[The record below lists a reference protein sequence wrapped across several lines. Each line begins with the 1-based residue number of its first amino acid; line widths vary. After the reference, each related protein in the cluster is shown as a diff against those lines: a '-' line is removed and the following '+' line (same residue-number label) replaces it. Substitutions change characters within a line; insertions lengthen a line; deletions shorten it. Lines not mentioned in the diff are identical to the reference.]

1 MPDIKPADYCF
12 SSTIQVSSASERIQG
27 LHELQHKCQDEFVK
41 REVWWQGYAGVADY
55 SDAPLKVRH
64 NAEAWGFNTCNPLLT
79 TQWTHFDLKLKVSE
93 NLEILILK
101 RTICIAYWD
110 RWHLVSKVK
119 QLLGGTI
126 SKRVNEVTTTDS
138 CLGAYTA
145 VFTHLTSEGW
155 HFYIL
160 NACFEVLYNVRW
172 I

>member
-12 SSTIQVSSASERIQG
+12 STIQVSSASERIQG

-101 RTICIAYWD
+101 WTICIAYWD

-119 QLLGGTI
+119 QLIDGTT
-126 SKRVNEVTTTDS
+126 SKLDINLEGLVVLD
-138 CLGAYTA
+138 GQMVYTCML
-145 VFTHLTSEGW
+145 FIGRQHTQH
-155 HFYIL
+155 I
-160 NACFEVLYNVRW
+160 NVC
-172 I
+172 